1 MFLLPNVTTI
11 DLKIPDEKFRETASI
26 NQLVMVRYLKRMNY

>member
-11 DLKIPDEKFRETASI
+11 DLKIPDEKFRETASTMLLC
-26 NQLVMVRYLKRMNY
+26 QKG